1 MRVIKYNINASNI
14 VAIQIFAKY
23 VDQHTC
29 MFIYTHSQC
38 MPCHTYNILIYN
50 KIITR
55 SGYLNINIDRESSIR
70 INTQTQNQSI
80 NTYIGCLNAP
90 EHWWPDGKYR
100 VVEYSIN
107 QAYILPVPV
116 PIHNTHFARF
126 AWNFELM
133 ICVPCHKQI

>member
-80 NTYIGCLNAP
+80 NTYIGCVWMP
-90 EHWWPDGKYR
+90 P
-100 VVEYSIN
+100 SIDD
-107 QAYILPVPV
+107 
-116 PIHNTHFARF
+116 
-126 AWNFELM
+126 LM
-133 ICVPCHKQI
+133 ESIESSSIRSIKLIFCPCPCPYTIRISHDLHEISN